1 MPIIGTKNLGLIK
14 AIHVGVNPPLN
25 TKILWYNDANT
36 PYTTGPAK
44 VHYYYDVILADW
56 YPLCQNTNPSNGGNF
71 TYIAFAEACS
81 GEGFSLDFTADR
93 HCYWAIITSNTEID
107 LVDLVPDLF
116 SKKWT
121 IYCRCDENGKTGNFT
136 YLRFSDECG
145 KGDYPIYE
153 EPGYEVPCVD
163 CSWGDSYKVNP
174 LSNGSFSATDSPNG
188 GLTVEVVNGL
198 PGHQLIID
206 TQLNGADL
214 INFINYVVE
223 ITTVATYNGRFT
235 VHLGNPGDGENII
248 GPVTEQRTVHSN
260 VDGVASG
267 SQIII
272 TLGNFAGTMNTT
284 FDVRL
289 GQETC
294 LTYSGEGE
302 VCKKCRCYWAIITS
316 ETEITDLSYANFEG
330 MWIPTGAC
338 DDCGCSDEDEST
350 DCDCET
356 ILKQMERLF
365 SEFNSLQEQLE
376 KVSMDLNK
384 QIKELQ
390 ALIEECCARSD
401 EDIKKLEALIAEL
414 QAQIQKLED
423 NAEEREAS
431 DAKWKAEMNA
441 WRQSTLKVERE
452 KDIDDKFDNYKKND
466 FVLWEAE
473 NTKLRDQQIQQVD
486 TNLQEVNKATEA
498 RATSAEIAAESA
510 QSVNNEQSE
519 ILSSHEARLVALEG
533 GSAAAVAKSSDTGA

>member
-81 GEGFSLDFTADR
+81 GEGFSLDFNAER

-145 KGDYPIYE
+145 EGDYPIYE
-153 EPGYEVPCVD
+153 EPGYEAPCVD
-163 CSWGDSYKVNP
+163 CSWGDSYIVNP
-174 LSNGSFSATDSPNG
+174 LSNGSFSATASPNG

-198 PGHQLIID
+198 PGQQLIID

-272 TLGNFAGTMNTT
+272 TLGNFEGTMNTT

-302 VCKKCRCYWAIITS
+302 VCKKCRCYWAVITS
-316 ETEITDLSYANFEG
+316 ETEITDLSYANFKG

-356 ILKQMERLF
+356 ILKQMEKLF
-365 SEFNSLQEQLE
+365 KVINELQEEIRVVEESLTKE
-376 KVSMDLNK
+376 IAELREIIDECCAKSASD
-384 QIKELQ
+384 IKELT
-390 ALIEECCARSD
+390 
-401 EDIKKLEALIAEL
+401 ALIAEL
-414 QAQIQKLED
+414 SDKIKELED
-423 NAEEREAS
+423 RATETEAE
-431 DAKWKAEMNA
+431 DTKWKHEYEQ
-441 WRQSTLKVERE
+441 WRAKEILDERA
-452 KDIDDKFDNYKKND
+452 KDIDDKIDNYKETD
-466 FVLWEAE
+466 FVLWEADNVKDRTE
-473 NTKLRDQQIQQVD
+473 QIDRANASTLKVVEE
-486 TNLQEVNKATEA
+486 TNEKVSSNKVVGEDNAAATEA
-498 RATSAEIAAESA
+498 LEIRVA
-510 QSVNNEQSE
+510 Q
-519 ILSSHEARLVALEG
+519 LEG
-533 GSAAAVAKSSDTGA
+533 GGAAAAEAESSDPVA